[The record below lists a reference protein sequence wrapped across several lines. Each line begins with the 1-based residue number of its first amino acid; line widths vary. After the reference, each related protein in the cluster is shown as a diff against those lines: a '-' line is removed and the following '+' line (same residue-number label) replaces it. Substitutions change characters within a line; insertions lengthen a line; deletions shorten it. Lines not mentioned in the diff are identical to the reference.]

1 MYFNFIIKQR
11 ENILGKKNRQSIR
24 KGIIQLIHNAIT
36 VFTIVNIKDR
46 EFNYCTA
53 SNDC

>member
-24 KGIIQLIHNAIT
+24 KGIIQLIHNTIT
-36 VFTIVNIKDR
+36 MSTTKNYREKHNTIN
-46 EFNYCTA
+46 
-53 SNDC
+53 S